1 MPALTYYSEKLA
13 HQGVVRVNHS
23 NKSLILTIFG
33 GIVSCTLGCGFRRW
47 PG

>member
-23 NKSLILTIFG
+23 NISLILTIFG
-33 GIVSCTLGCGFRRW
+33 GIVSYTLAFG
-47 PG
+47 